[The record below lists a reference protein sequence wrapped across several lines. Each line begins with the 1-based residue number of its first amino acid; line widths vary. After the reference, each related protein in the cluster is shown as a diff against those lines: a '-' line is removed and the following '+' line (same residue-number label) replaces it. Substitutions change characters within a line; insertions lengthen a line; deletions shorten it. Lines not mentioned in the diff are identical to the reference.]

1 MLPQLAPTV
10 GGLGKTRYSSRMSD
24 IHDHLVLFIMGQCAW
39 VCMKGQRLNHIII
52 IDGGVCSDRDTIHDI
67 QYIHTIINGSN
78 R

>member
-10 GGLGKTRYSSRMSD
+10 GGHGKILYSSRMSD
-24 IHDHLVLFIMGQCAW
+24 NHHHLVLFIMGQCAW
-39 VCMKGQRLNHIII
+39 VCMKGQRLNHIIM
-52 IDGGVCSDRDTIHDI
+52 DGGVCSDRDTIHDI